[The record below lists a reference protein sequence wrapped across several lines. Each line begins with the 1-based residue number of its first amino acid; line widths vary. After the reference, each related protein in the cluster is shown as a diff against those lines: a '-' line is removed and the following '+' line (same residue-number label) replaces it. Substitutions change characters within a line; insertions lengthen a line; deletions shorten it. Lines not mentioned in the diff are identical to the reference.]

1 MQVQTILDQID
12 LGAMALPE
20 FQRGYVWNRE
30 QVRGLMYSLYR
41 KHPVGSLLVWAT
53 KTENADA
60 RGDQALQAGSVK
72 LLLDGQ
78 QRITSLYGLIRG
90 KPPQFFDGD
99 RQAFTGLYFNLESEA
114 FEFYAPTKMR
124 DDPRWINVTEIMTG
138 GVGPVIQRLMLV
150 SALAPQLPA
159 FIERI
164 NAVGT
169 IKAIDLHIEEVAGE
183 DKTVDVVVDIFN
195 RVNSGGTKLSKGD
208 LTLARI
214 CAQWPQARDEMKGLL
229 AKWRKA
235 RYSFSLDWLLRGV
248 NAVTTGESLFSA
260 MKDVSTD
267 EFKTGLTQTEK
278 MIDRILNLIAGRLGL
293 DHDRVL
299 GSRFAIPLMARYF
312 AQRGGKIA
320 DQAERDR
327 LLFWYIH
334 TLLWGRY
341 SGSTETVLNKD
352 LEAIEAATSTKENAA
367 LDRLIGLLRENR
379 GDLRLRDS
387 DFAGSTK
394 GNRFYPLLYMM
405 TRVCHARDW
414 GTGDELSGHLLGKLA
429 TLQIHHIFPKKLL
442 YDAGYPKRDVNA
454 IANFTFLTQETNL
467 EVSKR
472 DPGEYLR
479 HYEQLNPGAVESH
492 WIPTDPKLWKISNY
506 QTFLAERRKLL
517 AKAANDFLAKLA
529 AGHMPDPVPDM
540 DAADLI
546 GRAAAYVPGGID
558 DDEEEE
564 RLVRCKKWALRQGL
578 PEGVIEYELTDDAGT
593 QLAILDLAWPEGL
606 QPGLTQ
612 PVCVLIDEGGDV
624 EDAASLKGYRCF
636 SSPRAFRKYVREEIL
651 HDGSADEPESS
662 GDALAEDEQLVAE

>member
-12 LGAMALPE
+12 IGAMALPE

-41 KHPVGSLLVWAT
+41 KHPVGSLLVWVT
-53 KTENADA
+53 KTDNADA
-60 RGDQALQAGSVK
+60 RGVQALQSGSVK

-90 KPPQFFDGD
+90 RPPQFFDGD
-99 RQAFTGLYFNLESEA
+99 SQAFTGLYFNAETEA

-124 DDPRWINVTEIMTG
+124 DDPRWISVTEIMAV
-138 GVGPVIQRLMLV
+138 GVGPIMQRLIQV
-150 SALAPQLPA
+150 PDLAPQITA
-159 FIERI
+159 FIDRV
-164 NAVGT
+164 NAVAT
-169 IKAIDLHIEEVAGE
+169 IRSIDLHIEEVAGE

-229 AKWRKA
+229 AKWRRA

-248 NAVTTGESLFSA
+248 NAVTTGESLFTA
-260 MKDVSTD
+260 MKDVTTE
-267 EFKTGLTQTEK
+267 EFKAGLAQAEK
-278 MIDRILNLIAGRLGL
+278 MIDRNLNLIAGRLGL

-312 AQRGGKIA
+312 TQRGGKIS

-352 LEAIEAATSTKENAA
+352 LEAIEAASPAADNGA

-414 GTGDELSGHLLGKLA
+414 ATGDELSGHLLGKLA

-454 IANFTFLTQETNL
+454 IANFSFLTQETNL
-467 EVSKR
+467 EISKR
-472 DPGEYLR
+472 DPAEYLR
-479 HYEQLNPGAVESH
+479 HYAQLNPGAIESH
-492 WIPTDPKLWKISNY
+492 WIPADPRLWKISNY
-506 QTFLAERRKLL
+506 QAFLAERRKLL
-517 AKAANDFLAKLA
+517 AKAANEFLTKLA
-529 AGHMPDPVPDM
+529 AGHMPDPVPDIES
-540 DAADLI
+540 ADI
-546 GRAAAYVPGGID
+546 ISQAVAYVPGGID
-558 DDEEEE
+558 DDDEEA
-564 RLVRCKKWALRQGL
+564 RLVRCNRWAVKQGL
-578 PEGVIEYELTDDAGT
+578 PEGKIEHELTDHAGN

-636 SSPRAFRKYVREEIL
+636 ASPRAFRKYVREEIL
-651 HDGSADEPESS
+651 RDGSEDEPDSTA
-662 GDALAEDEQLVAE
+662 GDCAEPDEVTND

>member
-1 MQVQTILDQID
+1 MQIKTILDQID
-12 LGAMALPE
+12 IGAMALPE

-41 KHPVGSLLVWAT
+41 KHPVGSLLVWVT
-53 KTENADA
+53 KTDNADA
-60 RGDQALQAGSVK
+60 RGDQTLQPGSVK

-90 KPPQFFDGD
+90 KPPKFFDGD
-99 RQAFTGLYFNLESEA
+99 KQSFTGLHFNLETET

-124 DDPRWINVTEIMTG
+124 DDPLWISVTEMMADDT
-138 GVGPVIQRLMLV
+138 GPVMQKLLQTP
-150 SALAPQLPA
+150 ALAPKLA
-159 FIERI
+159 TYLGRMNDVSNIR
-164 NAVGT
+164 
-169 IKAIDLHIEEVAGE
+169 AIDLHIEEVAGE

-214 CAQWPQARDEMKGLL
+214 CAQWPQARDEMKRLL

-235 RYSFSLDWLLRGV
+235 RYSFTLDWLLRGV

-260 MKDVSTD
+260 MKDISIED
-267 EFKTGLTQTEK
+267 FKHGLDTTEK

-312 AQRGGKIA
+312 SQRGGKLA

-327 LLFWYIH
+327 LLFWYVH

-352 LEAIEAATSTKENAA
+352 LEAIEAATSKKENNA
-367 LDRLIGLLRENR
+367 LDQLIGLLRENR
-379 GDLRLRDS
+379 GDLRLRES

-394 GNRFYPLLYMM
+394 GNRFYPLLYLM

-414 GTGDELSGHLLGKLA
+414 GTGDELSGHLLGHLS
-429 TLQIHHIFPKKLL
+429 TLQVHHIFPKKVL
-442 YDAGYPKRDVNA
+442 YDAGFKKRDVNA

-472 DPGEYLR
+472 DPAEYLP
-479 HYEQLNPGAVESH
+479 HYSKRNPGTIESH
-492 WIPTDPKLWKISNY
+492 WIPTDPKLWRVEHY
-506 QTFLAERRKLL
+506 REFLAERRKLL
-517 AKAANDFLAKLA
+517 AQAANTFLEKLA
-529 AGHMPDPVPDM
+529 AGHMPDPCV
-540 DAADLI
+540 DLEGTDII
-546 GRAAAYVPGGID
+546 GRAAEYIPGGIE
-558 DDEEEE
+558 DDEEQARLE
-564 RLVRCKKWALRQGL
+564 RCNRWAVRKGL
-578 PEGVIEYELTDDAGT
+578 PEGLIEHELTDAAGN
-593 QLAILDLAWPEGL
+593 QLAILDLAWPDGL

-624 EDAASLKGYRCF
+624 EDAASLAGYRCF
-636 SSPRAFRKYVREEIL
+636 ASPNAFRKYVREEIL
-651 HDGSADEPESS
+651 HDGSTEE
-662 GDALAEDEQLVAE
+662 AEDLPEDAEAVVK